1 MKSIRRCLMST
12 LLIVP
17 ICVHAGDAT
26 NPNEKTNADNSVP
39 PLESL
44 KLVWSDEFD
53 KEGPPDPLKWTYETG
68 FVRNKE
74 LQWYQPDNAFCKDGK
89 LIIEARRE
97 RKPNPNFEAGSGDWK
112 RSREFI
118 EYTSASVITRGLHS
132 WQYGRFE
139 IRAKIDISPGMWPA
153 IWTLGSKYG
162 TEGGRDWP
170 VCGEIDIMEYYK
182 GLIKANAFW
191 AAKEKW
197 KTIGDRF
204 QIPVAKLASQSPEA
218 WAQEFH
224 VWRMDWDEKTIRI
237 YVDDRLL
244 NTIDLSKTINQTP
257 DGANPFQ
264 EPHYL
269 LLNLALGGS
278 GGDPSKTE
286 FPRRYEIDYVRVYQ
300 KERK

>member
-1 MKSIRRCLMST
+1 MIT
-12 LLIVP
+12 LLILP
-17 ICVHAGDAT
+17 IWGHAGDAT
-26 NPNEKTNADNSVP
+26 NPNKKSNADNPVP
-39 PLESL
+39 PVESL

-53 KEGPPDPLKWTYETG
+53 KDGPPDPLKWTYEEG

-97 RKPNPNFEAGSGDWK
+97 QKPNPNFEVGNGDWK
-112 RSREFI
+112 RNRKFI
-118 EYTSASVITRGLHS
+118 EYTSSSVITRDLHS

-153 IWTLGSKYG
+153 IWTLGSKSG
-162 TEGGRDWP
+162 NEGRDWP
-170 VCGEIDIMEYYK
+170 GCGEIDIMEYYK

-197 KTIGDRF
+197 KTIGDRS
-204 QIPVAKLASQSPEA
+204 QTPVAKLTSQSPEA
-218 WAQEFH
+218 WAREFH
-224 VWRMDWDEKTIRI
+224 IWRMDWDEKTIRI

-257 DGANPFQ
+257 DGENPFH

-269 LLNLALGGS
+269 LLNLALGGC

-286 FPRRYEIDYVRVYQ
+286 FPRSYEIDYVRVYEFDSDNS
-300 KERK
+300 KR